1 MIYLND
7 DNIMKTIIP
16 ISLFETTEPTYTEI
30 FKYILKYIKAHN
42 IPDYDKSLF
51 NNTTLNSTVNN
62 MIEYAYKKAI
72 KNHKELL
79 KK

>member
-7 DNIMKTIIP
+7 DNTMKMILTTSFLEIP
-16 ISLFETTEPTYTEI
+16 APSYMELFNDIYD
-30 FKYILKYIKAHN
+30 YIKTQN

-62 MIEYAYKKAI
+62 MINYAYKKAV
-72 KNHKELL
+72 KNKLL
-79 KK
+79 QK